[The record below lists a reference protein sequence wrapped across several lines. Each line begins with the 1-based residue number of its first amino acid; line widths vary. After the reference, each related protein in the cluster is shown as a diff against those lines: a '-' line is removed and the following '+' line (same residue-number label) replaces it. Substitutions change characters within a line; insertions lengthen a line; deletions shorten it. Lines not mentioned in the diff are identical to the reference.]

1 MFIGHTIT
9 KGVTEIGYEKA
20 GICRAGRPLVCGEQI
35 PASVYKI
42 AKELNCP
49 TYTLGKEFFFP
60 NIHKGNLLIHN
71 IALSLAVQQLLS
83 ERYPVTPAQ
92 IDKAISQSHLPG
104 RQQLLENPVWQL
116 FDVAHN
122 PQAIRSLAE
131 RISENADQQPTYAVF
146 SMLKDK
152 ALAESIAPITP
163 HIDQW
168 FIAGLPGERGMTTLE
183 LKEAMQQQVTCPVH
197 AYTDIRSA
205 HEAACLAAKKENAR
219 VVIFGSFHTV
229 AEAYSKQGK

>member
-1 MFIGHTIT
+1 
-9 KGVTEIGYEKA
+9 
-20 GICRAGRPLVCGEQI
+20 
-35 PASVYKI
+35 
-42 AKELNCP
+42 
-49 TYTLGKEFFFP
+49 
-60 NIHKGNLLIHN
+60 
-71 IALSLAVQQLLS
+71 
-83 ERYPVTPAQ
+83 
-92 IDKAISQSHLPG
+92 
-104 RQQLLENPVWQL
+104 VWQL

-122 PQAIRSLAE
+122 PQSIRSLAE
-131 RISENADQQPTYAVF
+131 RISENAHQQPTYAVF

-163 HIDQW
+163 FIDEW